1 MARIIA
7 TARSARARITGKVT
21 RPADI
26 RIVQLPAAD
35 LPDRWRA
42 LESHNERLI
51 DASDPLLAEILTG
64 LAADG
69 RGGPVPVPAG

>member
-7 TARSARARITGKVT
+7 SARSARARINGKTT

-26 RIVQLPAAD
+26 RIVQIPAAD
-35 LPDRWRA
+35 LRDRWQA
-42 LESHNERLI
+42 LESDNERLI
-51 DASDPLLAEILTG
+51 DASDPLLAEILAG